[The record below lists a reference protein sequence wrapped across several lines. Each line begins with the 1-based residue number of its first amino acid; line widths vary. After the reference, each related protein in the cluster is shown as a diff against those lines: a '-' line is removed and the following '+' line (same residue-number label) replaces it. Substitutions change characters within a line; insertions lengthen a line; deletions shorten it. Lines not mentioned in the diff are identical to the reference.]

1 MVTSIKKV
9 SWRNM
14 VKNLYVVGILIL
26 FVVIFTIISPRFVRI
41 PSLVNIVRATAPTV
55 MVAAAVTLLM
65 VSGHVDL
72 SVGSMLGFCGV
83 VFAVLVK
90 GGMSVGWSALI
101 TTVLGGGI
109 GLVNGMLV
117 VKLKIIPVIAT
128 LATMNLL
135 LGVAKL
141 LTGDTIPYVKGNL
154 PKAFSYLGRGSVGK
168 FPIQLFLIIIVVVIF
183 VILERKTI
191 LGKYSIAIGG
201 NKMAASLSGINVNG
215 IIWLMYLLVGIV
227 GGFAGVVRASNLTIA
242 DATAGAGFE
251 LDVIIAVLLGG
262 TSFHGGEGSVLGT
275 VVGAFIL
282 VILGIGMNFI
292 GVPPFYQYVVKGIV
306 LIVAIL
312 LDTFVKEQIAE

>member
-1 MVTSIKKV
+1 MVSGIKKA

-14 VKNLYVVGILIL
+14 VKNLYVVGILIF
-26 FVVIFTIISPRFVRI
+26 FVVLFTIISPKFVRI
-41 PSLVNIVRATAPTV
+41 ASLVNILRAAAPTI
-55 MVAAAVTLLM
+55 MVATAVTLLM
-65 VSGHVDL
+65 ISGHVDL

-83 VFAVLVK
+83 FFAVLCKSGIPVVTAALLTTII
-90 GGMSVGWSALI
+90 GGVI
-101 TTVLGGGI
+101 GI
-109 GLVNGMLV
+109 VNGLLV

-128 LATMNLL
+128 LATMSLL
-135 LGVAKL
+135 LGIAKL

-154 PKAFSYLGRGSVGK
+154 PKAFTYLGRGSIGGIPV
-168 FPIQLFLIIIVVVIF
+168 QLFIIIVIIAIF
-183 VILERKTI
+183 VILEKRSI

-201 NKMAASLSGINVNG
+201 NKIAASLSGINVNA
-215 IIWLMYLLVGIV
+215 IIWTMYILVGIV
-227 GGFAGVVRASNLTIA
+227 GGFAGVVKASNLTIA

-262 TSFHGGEGSVLGT
+262 TSFQGGEGSVLRT

-292 GVPPFYQYVVKGIV
+292 GVPPFYQYVVKGVV

-312 LDTFVKEQIAE
+312 LDTLVKEQIAE